1 MSIEDIQNDARKE
14 DGEMLIRRFVSNV
27 GYDYIQHH
35 KKKTARVHPDFSDET
50 RIFWNEIEERLQKPV
65 TIGFDRDKCI
75 SKLREEAAKQDKLC
89 SEADYASSYHYGLK
103 QAYYDAIRIV
113 EDCLSKE

>member
-14 DGEMLIRRFVSNV
+14 DGEMLVRRFVGHV

-50 RIFWNEIEERLQKPV
+50 RIFWKELEERLQKPV

-75 SKLREEAAKQDKLC
+75 SKLREKAAKQAELC
-89 SEADYASSYHYGLK
+89 SNADYASSYHYGLK

>member
-1 MSIEDIQNDARKE
+1 MTIEDIQNYARKE

-35 KKKTARVHPDFSDET
+35 KKKTERVHPDFSEET
-50 RIFWNEIEERLQKPV
+50 RIFWKEIEERLQKPV

-75 SKLREEAAKQDKLC
+75 SKLREVAAKQAQLY
-89 SEADYASSYHYGLK
+89 SEADYASSYHYGMK
-103 QAYYDAIRIV
+103 QAYYNAIRIV

>member
-35 KKKTARVHPDFSDET
+35 KKKTARVHPDFS
-50 RIFWNEIEERLQKPV
+50 
-65 TIGFDRDKCI
+65 
-75 SKLREEAAKQDKLC
+75 
-89 SEADYASSYHYGLK
+89 
-103 QAYYDAIRIV
+103 
-113 EDCLSKE
+113 

>member
-1 MSIEDIQNDARKE
+1 MAIEDIQNDARKE

-35 KKKTARVHPDFSDET
+35 KKGTAKVHPDFSEET
-50 RIFWNEIEERLQKPV
+50 RIFWKEIESRLIKPV

-75 SKLREEAAKQDKLC
+75 SKLREAAAKQAQLC

-113 EDCLSKE
+113 EDCLSK